1 MKEADARAAV
11 LSAIALVAPD
21 VDPDDLDEAARLR
34 EDLEL
39 DSPGFLRLIDAI
51 AQSTG
56 VEVPERD
63 YPQVVT
69 VTGLIAYLA
78 ASSPAR

>member
-1 MKEADARAAV
+1 MKEADARATV
-11 LSAIALVAPD
+11 
-21 VDPDDLDEAARLR
+21 R

-78 ASSPAR
+78 ASSPAG

>member
-11 LSAIALVAPD
+11 LSAIAQVAPD

-78 ASSPAR
+78 ASSPAG

>member
-1 MKEADARAAV
+1 MKKADARAAV

-34 EDLEL
+34 EDIEL

-63 YPQVVT
+63 HPQVVT

-78 ASSPAR
+78 ASSPAG

>member
-11 LSAIALVAPD
+11 LSAIAQVAPD

-34 EDLEL
+34 EDLEP

-78 ASSPAR
+78 ASSTAS

>member
-1 MKEADARAAV
+1 VKEADARAAV

-78 ASSPAR
+78 ASSPAG

>member
-1 MKEADARAAV
+1 MKKADARAAV

-78 ASSPAR
+78 ASSPAG

>member
-78 ASSPAR
+78 ASSPAG